1 MSWHPEPPVW
11 QAYASG
17 RLDPTAELSVETHL
31 TACPHCRT
39 TVAAQVPQASVGLV
53 WNRVRD
59 SVAVPTPSRV
69 HRVLRRLGVREDDAV
84 VVAAADALLV
94 PWAAAVG
101 LAVAAA
107 VVTGFAGL
115 GPAGQEAFFLAVAPL
130 VPVLAVVVAHDV
142 LDPLREVVAVSAY
155 SALRLALLRAVASLA
170 VAVPV
175 TTALGLLLPGLDGLA
190 VLWLAPGLGLTLAA
204 LVLLTWF
211 EARVTGALLG
221 LGWVGVVALLRLGG
235 DVHVL
240 TGPAAQV
247 LFLVGAGALGLTLVL
262 RTSSLRLQ
270 GGGL

>member
-1 MSWHPEPPVW
+1 MSWHPDPPVW

-17 RLDPTAELSVETHL
+17 RLDPAAEMGVETHL
-31 TACPHCRT
+31 TSCPTCRSA
-39 TVAAQVPQASVGLV
+39 VAAQPAPASVDVV
-53 WNRVRD
+53 WRQVRD
-59 SVAVPTPSRV
+59 TVSTPEPTRA
-69 HRVLRRLGVREDDAV
+69 HRMLLRLGVREDDAV
-84 VVAAADALLV
+84 VVAAADTLLV

-107 VVTGFAGL
+107 VVAAFAGL
-115 GPAGQEAFFLAVAPL
+115 GPVGREAFFLALAPL

-175 TTALGLLLPGLDGLA
+175 TTGLGLVVPGLDGLA

-211 EARVTGALLG
+211 DARVTGALLG
-221 LGWVGVVALLRLGG
+221 LGWVGVVSVLRLGG
-235 DVHVL
+235 DAHVL
-240 TGPAAQV
+240 TGAVAQV
-247 LFLVGAGALGLTLVL
+247 LFLVGAGALALMLVL